1 MILGLFPTHRGLWP
15 WLMLWWQPQMPK
27 NNSSTTLPEKGC
39 TGRYH
44 LCTCLVGMVLLLS
57 MTTYVDTTL
66 VIGPALPPDPNTV
79 IDILKYGKVGVALLT
94 PAIIEEFCL
103 TTTGTDALRK
113 LESVHY
119 AGAPLSAKT
128 GNLLVSHTLV
138 IPTIGIFEHRF
149 DNLHELVFVRKLD
162 SNLQSIFQLY
172 PDFFRYPTSDLWIE
186 HPVHKGL
193 WEIIGRSDDYVT
205 FSHGK
210 GQHAS
215 RLEPGIEAHPE
226 IKSTLISGH
235 GEAAPGHL
243 VELHRDL
250 VDTDGRDQLIV
261 SLQPN
266 IKKFNAHVHDCV
278 NLSADRIIIVTKE
291 KPFTRTI

>member
-1 MILGLFPTHRGLWP
+1 MTKERLGTTWLFSTH
-15 WLMLWWQPQMPK
+15 
-27 NNSSTTLPEKGC
+27 
-39 TGRYH
+39 
-44 LCTCLVGMVLLLS
+44 
-57 MTTYVDTTL
+57 
-66 VIGPALPPDPNTV
+66 A
-79 IDILKYGKVGVALLT
+79 
-94 PAIIEEFCL
+94 
-103 TTTGTDALRK
+103 
-113 LESVHY
+113 
-119 AGAPLSAKT
+119 SA
-128 GNLLVSHTLV
+128 V
-138 IPTIGIFEHRF
+138 FEHRF
-149 DNLHELVFVRKLD
+149 DNLHELVFVRKPD
-162 SNLQSIFQLY
+162 SNLQSIFQLH

-186 HPVHKGL
+186 HLIHKGL

-210 GQHAS
+210 GLHAS

-235 GEAAPGHL
+235 GKAAPVHL

-266 IKKFNAHVHDCV
+266 IEKFNAHVHDCV